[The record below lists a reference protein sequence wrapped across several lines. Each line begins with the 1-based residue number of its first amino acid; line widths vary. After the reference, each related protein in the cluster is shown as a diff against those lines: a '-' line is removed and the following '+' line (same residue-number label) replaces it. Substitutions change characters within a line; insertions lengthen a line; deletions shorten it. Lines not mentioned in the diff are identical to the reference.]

1 MLAFSLLLSQTC
13 ILHND
18 LTSGQTFEN
27 NMKHRE
33 TSQGMKI
40 WSICMWP
47 REELDTTERSG
58 RNCRRKT
65 RKSKKATELPNKGKL
80 KQKKN
85 IF

>member
-1 MLAFSLLLSQTC
+1 
-13 ILHND
+13 
-18 LTSGQTFEN
+18 
-27 NMKHRE
+27 
-33 TSQGMKI
+33 
-40 WSICMWP
+40 MWP